1 MHSKT
6 LRCLS
11 LLAGTALMVLGLAAC
26 SGSEFKEQLPGR
38 WQAVSWQAGAQ
49 PAGHAT
55 EGTVFVF
62 EGTGRYQYTYSGTT
76 EQGEWYLSG
85 PELFTTPDGGTKMM
99 VRIARLEGD
108 TLVFDMNRGGTAERL
123 ILVRQK

>member
-1 MHSKT
+1 MK
-6 LRCLS
+6 LRHLPGPVGVFVCL
-11 LLAGTALMVLGLAAC
+11 LLVLIAC
-26 SGSEFKEQLPGR
+26 STPAYEKDLPGR
-38 WQAVSWQAGAQ
+38 WQAVSWLANQG
-49 PAGHAT
+49 PSGHAT

-62 EGTGRYQYTYSGTT
+62 DDSGRYQYTYGGAT

-108 TLVFDMNRGGTAERL
+108 TLVFDMNRGGTAETLTLARA
-123 ILVRQK
+123 K

>member
-1 MHSKT
+1 MQVSVR
-6 LRCLS
+6 RCFLPPS
-11 LLAGTALMVLGLAAC
+11 VAALMVLGLAAC
-26 SGSEFKEQLPGR
+26 STSEFKETLPGR
-38 WQAVSWQAGAQ
+38 WQAVSWQANGQ
-49 PAGHAT
+49 PAAHAT
-55 EGTVFVF
+55 EGTVFIF
-62 EGTGRYQYTYSGTT
+62 EETGRYQYTYSGTT

-123 ILVRQK
+123 TLVR

>member
-1 MHSKT
+1 MNRYT
-6 LRCLS
+6 LRTFGP
-11 LLAGTALMVLGLAAC
+11 LAGAALMVLSLTAC
-26 SGSEFKEQLPGR
+26 SGSEFKEDLPGQ
-38 WQAVSWQAGAQ
+38 WQAVAWQANGQPGA
-49 PAGHAT
+49 HAT

-62 EGTGRYQYTYSGTT
+62 EETGRYQYTYSGTT

-123 ILVRQK
+123 TLVKRR

>member
-1 MHSKT
+1 MKRKT
-6 LRCLS
+6 FRTRITS
-11 LLAGTALMVLGLAAC
+11 VVAALWMIGFSSC
-26 SGSEFKEQLPGR
+26 SVSEFKEDLPGR
-38 WQAVSWQAGAQ
+38 WQAVSWMAGDQ

-55 EGTVFVF
+55 AGTFFVF
-62 EGTGRYQYTYSGTT
+62 EETGRYQYTYSGTT

-99 VRIARLEGD
+99 VRIARMEGD

-123 ILVRQK
+123 VLVR

>member
-1 MHSKT
+1 MNHNHFRSIGP
-6 LRCLS
+6 
-11 LLAGTALMVLGLAAC
+11 LAGAALMVLSLAAC
-26 SGSEFKEQLPGR
+26 SASEFKEELPGQ
-38 WQAVSWQAGAQ
+38 WQAVSWQANGQ
-49 PAGHAT
+49 PDAHAT
-55 EGTVFVF
+55 EGTRFVF
-62 EGTGRYQYTYSGTT
+62 EETGRYQYTYSGTT

-123 ILVRQK
+123 TLARAR